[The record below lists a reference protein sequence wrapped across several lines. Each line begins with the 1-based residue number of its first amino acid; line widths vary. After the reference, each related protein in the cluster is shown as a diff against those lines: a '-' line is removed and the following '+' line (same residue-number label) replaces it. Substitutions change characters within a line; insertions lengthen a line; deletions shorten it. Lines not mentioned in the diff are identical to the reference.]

1 MSLLRLVCRAEL
13 FLCSNSKWPQFY
25 GILVEMSDWKI
36 VIFHFRCNMIEFVVP
51 NELVPKTKSQLFD
64 SEMCES
70 DLEDKGLM
78 QLLKIAAG
86 CL

>member
-1 MSLLRLVCRAEL
+1 
-13 FLCSNSKWPQFY
+13 
-25 GILVEMSDWKI
+25 
-36 VIFHFRCNMIEFVVP
+36 MIEFVVP

>member
-1 MSLLRLVCRAEL
+1 MV
-13 FLCSNSKWPQFY
+13 
-25 GILVEMSDWKI
+25 DI
-36 VIFHFRCNMIEFVVP
+36 VVL
-51 NELVPKTKSQLFD
+51 NELVPQTKSQLSD

-70 DLEDKGLM
+70 GLEDKGLM